1 MGFSVGKAFKKVV
14 KGVSK
19 AVKTVAKVAAPAVG
33 AYFGGAPGAAI
44 GGAIAGVAN
53 GGGLKGAVLGA
64 GLSYAG
70 TNLLT
75 SASSAAGV
83 WGTAGKV
90 LDGVGKVANV
100 FQVVKAMNSATGEV
114 KYIGV
119 GDTIPAGF
127 TVDGSQ
133 APITV
138 SAPNYENNLGASQ
151 PLNAQAV
158 QAAALQQN
166 SQAKTNSNNQVLM
179 IAVIGG
185 LAYMAMKGRKS

>member
-1 MGFSVGKAFKKVV
+1 MGFSLK
-14 KGVSK
+14 K
-19 AVKTVAKVAAPAVG
+19 AVKSVVKSVKKVASVAAPIVG
-33 AYFGGAPGAAI
+33 AYFGGPAGAAI
-44 GGAIAGVAN
+44 GGAIGGAAS
-53 GGGLKGAVLGA
+53 GGGLRGAVIGA

-75 SASSAAGV
+75 GAAQAGGV
-83 WGTAGKV
+83 FQTAGKA
-90 LDGVGKVANV
+90 LDVAGKVANV

-119 GDTIPAGF
+119 GDTVPAGF

-138 SAPNYENNLGASQ
+138 SAPNYENNLGAAK
-151 PLNAQAV
+151 PLDAQAV

-166 SQAKTNSNNQVLM
+166 AQAQANRNNQMIMVL
-179 IAVIGG
+179 AVGG
-185 LAYMAMKGRKS
+185 LAYLALKGKR